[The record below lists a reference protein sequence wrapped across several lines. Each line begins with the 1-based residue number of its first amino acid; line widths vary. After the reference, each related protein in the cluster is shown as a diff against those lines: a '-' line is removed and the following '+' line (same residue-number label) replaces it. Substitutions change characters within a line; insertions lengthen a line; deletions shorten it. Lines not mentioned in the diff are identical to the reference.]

1 MWALTWAVAMSGLA
15 AMLLLPSYLQQHPE
29 WVTDNFYKAL
39 LEGSPQTQMNVWLF
53 AVPLLL
59 CVAPAL
65 NYVLRVVKPANTYMT
80 QGFGFISFSV
90 FQASVLALV
99 VLPWWAQTIQAP
111 VKGLA
116 LKFRDN
122 TNTIVQWRV
131 HLPSFATYRQQ
142 EAPRREPLP
151 GEMALVKNTRPYW
164 PIEWETLAVIGPL
177 AVVKAPDLLRSKP

>member
-1 MWALTWAVAMSGLA
+1 
-15 AMLLLPSYLQQHPE
+15 
-29 WVTDNFYKAL
+29 
-39 LEGSPQTQMNVWLF
+39 
-53 AVPLLL
+53 
-59 CVAPAL
+59 
-65 NYVLRVVKPANTYMT
+65 MT

-111 VKGLA
+111 VQGLA

-177 AVVKAPDLLRSKP
+177 SVVKVPDLLRSKP

>member
-1 MWALTWAVAMSGLA
+1 
-15 AMLLLPSYLQQHPE
+15 
-29 WVTDNFYKAL
+29 
-39 LEGSPQTQMNVWLF
+39 
-53 AVPLLL
+53 
-59 CVAPAL
+59 L
-65 NYVLRVVKPANTYMT
+65 NYLLRVVKPAKTYMT
-80 QGFGFISFSV
+80 QGLGFISFSV

-99 VLPWWAQTIQAP
+99 VLPWWAQTLQAP
-111 VKGLA
+111 VQGLA

-151 GEMALVKNTRPYW
+151 GEMALVKYSRPYW

-177 AVVKAPDLLRSKP
+177 AVVKVPDQLRSKP